1 MTPASL
7 LREVRSR
14 IGTAKLNLER
24 RLYETDLFGEVSFP
38 DFLGIGAQKSGTT
51 WLNAN
56 LRSHPDIFL
65 AKDELHYFD
74 QYWWTSLRG
83 YSEVFSERHASVAGE
98 ITPAYSIL
106 PVHRIRVIRAL
117 RPDLKLI
124 FLMRNPIER
133 AWSQAR
139 MNLVTLTDR
148 EYEEVSDEEFL
159 DHFTQERSISSI
171 KRGDYLQILDN
182 WLTVFP
188 EDQLHVDFFERIA
201 DDPQGLLEDVFSFLG
216 VSTEVDWKNFPY
228 NEVIFSGSDR
238 EIPPHFRS
246 FLEDLYTEDL
256 KRLHDRFGEP
266 VRPWLEEISDS
277 PT

>member
-1 MTPASL
+1 MSL
-7 LREVRSR
+7 LREARAR
-14 IGTAKLNLER
+14 LGTAKLNIER
-24 RLYETDLFGEVSFP
+24 RLHEMGLLGDAPLTFP

-56 LRSHPDIFL
+56 LRSHPDIFV

-74 QYWWTSLRG
+74 QKWWTPLRR
-83 YSEVFSERHASVAGE
+83 YSKVFAGRALSVSGE

-106 PVHRIRVIRAL
+106 PLHRIRVIHAL

-139 MNLVTLTDR
+139 MNLVKLTDR
-148 EYEEVSDEEFL
+148 EYEDVSEEEFL
-159 DHFTQERSISSI
+159 EHFTQPRSISSI

-182 WLTVFP
+182 WLAVFP
-188 EDQLHVDFFERIA
+188 EEQLHVDFFERIA
-201 DDPQGLLEDVFSFLG
+201 DDPQGLLEDVFSFLD
-216 VSTEVDWKNFPY
+216 VSTDVDWEKFPY
-228 NEVIFSGSDR
+228 NEVIFSGPDR

-246 FLEDLYTEDL
+246 FLEDLFAEDMR
-256 KRLHDRFGEP
+256 RLHDRFGDP
-266 VRPWLEEISDS
+266 VHPWLEGGSDS
-277 PT
+277 PS